1 MRRARRKPGASGLVV
16 NGRRLTAPQASML
29 RLAVRSALSGDAHAA
44 RRLCLRLEQ
53 EIEAAAAVDWLA
65 GALAE
70 TRALEARRGN
80 GVATGPGP
88 VRVGGRDGLDWL
100 RAAGS
105 LTAAQ
110 FGAGLRYRNRFED
123 AQPRIASVLAFRAG
137 GGQGQAGRPEEI
149 AIRMSQA
156 KLDLDRMEQAVVAA
170 FAVRGGRAK
179 SADAL
184 MALREVAGL
193 GRSLR
198 ELSTSGHRRAVLKA
212 RLIEALEA
220 VIPPGEK

>member
-1 MRRARRKPGASGLVV
+1 
-16 NGRRLTAPQASML
+16 ML
-29 RLAVRSALSGDAHAA
+29 RLAVRSALSGDARAA

-70 TRALEARRGN
+70 TRTLEARRGN
-80 GVATGPGP
+80 GVAVGPGP
-88 VRVGGRDGLDWL
+88 VRVGGRDGLDGL
-100 RAAGS
+100 RAAGAI
-105 LTAAQ
+105 TAVQCA
-110 FGAGLRYRNRFED
+110 AGLRYRNRFED

-137 GGQGQAGRPEEI
+137 GGRGQTGRPEEI

-156 KLDLDRMEQAVVAA
+156 SLDLDRMERAVVAA
-170 FAVRGGRAK
+170 FTTEGGPARA
-179 SADAL
+179 ADAL

-193 GRSLR
+193 GRSMR

-220 VIPPGEK
+220 ISPPGEK